1 MSSSSSSSSTTLS
14 SVSSSSDW
22 SRPAQRGRVGTEWRN
37 QLHRLSPTTR
47 WRSGERRKKALN
59 LMLDLPAASRTPHNQ
74 PPTPSG
80 GGGGE
85 NIQSVWRM
93 NQRSLLISFLFRSL
107 YSLLQ
112 PAGLCRVN
120 TERHL
125 PVWAGVY
132 YYLIFIFQSFA
143 IKKAVTQKPIPPLLS
158 PHWVWL
164 HCGFLFFTSVLINS
178 RVFDANVPL
187 LISGSGVL
195 LCPWVFLKK

>member
-1 MSSSSSSSSTTLS
+1 MSSSSSSSITLS

-22 SRPAQRGRVGTEWRN
+22 SRPAQRGRVGIEWRN
-37 QLHRLSPTTR
+37 QLHRLSPTTG
-47 WRSGERRKKALN
+47 WRSGERKKSPN
-59 LMLDLPAASRTPHNQ
+59 LCRLTCQLLVGPAHNQ

-85 NIQSVWRM
+85 NIRSVWRM
-93 NQRSLLISFLFRSL
+93 NQRSLLVSFLFRSF

-143 IKKAVTQKPIPPLLS
+143 IKKAETQKPIPPLPS
-158 PHWVWL
+158 PH
-164 HCGFLFFTSVLINS
+164 
-178 RVFDANVPL
+178 
-187 LISGSGVL
+187 
-195 LCPWVFLKK
+195 